1 MGIIPEVSNSVIE
14 AMHKKWIL
22 QERYH
27 VEFTDGSQSD
37 TLILSLFEVWTLH
50 RSYPLVICYKKLW
63 KITPFSRETPLFL
76 W

>member
-14 AMHKKWIL
+14 AMHTTCIL

-37 TLILSLFEVWTLH
+37 TLILGLFEVWTRH
-50 RSYPLVICYKKLW
+50 RTYYC
-63 KITPFSRETPLFL
+63 EG
-76 W
+76 